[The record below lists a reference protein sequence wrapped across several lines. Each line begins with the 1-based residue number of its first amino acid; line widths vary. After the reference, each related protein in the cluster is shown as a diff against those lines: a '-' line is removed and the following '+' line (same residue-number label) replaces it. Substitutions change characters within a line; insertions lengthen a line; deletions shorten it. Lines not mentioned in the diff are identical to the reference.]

1 MGIIDVG
8 LPLAGILLIFNHI
21 AQGTFT
27 GYGRI
32 WLSMPYGNVI
42 KAR

>member
-1 MGIIDVG
+1 VGIIDVG

-21 AQGTFT
+21 AQGP
-27 GYGRI
+27 YNGRI